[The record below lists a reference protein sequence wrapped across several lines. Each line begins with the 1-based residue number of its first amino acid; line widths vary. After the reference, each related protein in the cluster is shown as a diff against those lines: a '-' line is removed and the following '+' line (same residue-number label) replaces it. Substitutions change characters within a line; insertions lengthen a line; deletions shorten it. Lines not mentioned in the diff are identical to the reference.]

1 MARRQTDR
9 QRQVDDCLAM
19 IERECHSDHDGMV
32 VVSAIGVVPLI
43 ALVRIWKSEL
53 LVDTAQK

>member
-1 MARRQTDR
+1 
-9 QRQVDDCLAM
+9 M

-43 ALVRIWKSEL
+43 ALVRIWKSGL